1 MQPKPKHFI
10 KDVRNLAVNNKEFF
24 VKERRQIPVDEVF
37 FYRHKKVAV
46 VKEKQKHNADEHS
59 IEGVDD
65 EEFEKVITHWKMITA
80 SCLERMILIFAS
92 NMKKKLRRTW
102 KIQIVATMSLVTWMM
117 MKFS

>member
-46 VKEKQKHNADEHS
+46 VKEKQKRNADEHS

-65 EEFEKVITHWKMITA
+65 EEFEKVIDT
-80 SCLERMILIFAS
+80 LEDDNCFIPGKDDVEFC
-92 NMKKKLRRTW
+92 
-102 KIQIVATMSLVTWMM
+102 Q
-117 MKFS
+117 